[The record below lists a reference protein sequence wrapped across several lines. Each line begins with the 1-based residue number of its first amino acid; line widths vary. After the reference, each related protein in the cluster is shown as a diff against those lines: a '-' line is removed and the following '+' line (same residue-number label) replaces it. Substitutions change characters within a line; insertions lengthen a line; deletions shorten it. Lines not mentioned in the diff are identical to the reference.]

1 MKEYQDTTHTHTH
14 KADIFERG
22 RIGFTRG
29 YFKTGLPKI
38 VTVMSI

>member
-14 KADIFERG
+14 TQQTYLKEEGWDL
-22 RIGFTRG
+22 RG

-38 VTVMSI
+38 VTGMSI